1 MTRRSSGE
9 KTHRIII
16 FEDDPSL
23 TKLLFLTLT
32 KEGHSVQ
39 TFNDPTA
46 CPVYKDHEKECPK
59 DKACADVIIT
69 DLMIPNM
76 TGIDFLLLQRE
87 RGRKA
92 QDHNKALISVA
103 ALTEETR
110 RSSNELGCKFFK
122 KPFKISELIDW
133 VDECAKRVQP
143 F

>member
-1 MTRRSSGE
+1 M
-9 KTHRIII
+9 KKALRIII

-46 CPVYKDHEKECPK
+46 CPVYKDHGKECPK

-69 DLMIPNM
+69 DLMMPNM

-87 RGRKA
+87 RGCKA
-92 QDHNKALISVA
+92 QDHNKALISGA
-103 ALTEETR
+103 ALTEETKR
-110 RSSNELGCKFFK
+110 TINELGCKFFK
-122 KPFKISELIDW
+122 KPFKISELIAW